1 MINSDSWTITD
12 GGLDPAPCDGSCT
25 GALTIW
31 DGSSWGNGLPDNTKP
46 TQISGNYDT
55 SVSGDLESCDCVIDA
70 GVNVNVKSGHY
81 LSVKNLTNNGTLII
95 EDKGS
100 FVQTDDN
107 ATLDGTGTYQIHK
120 TTPTYLD
127 YDYTYWSSPIDNETI
142 GSVFATN
149 PSNRIFKFTTANFL
163 DLYSGYGHPQTSGSP
178 DSYDDNADDWQ
189 NVSGATVLQA
199 GKGYIAMG
207 EGSPFPL
214 VLPPTGT
221 QTQSVV
227 FDGGKPNN
235 GVITVPVTLDKYNQ
249 DNDDTPGTYSGAD
262 SFHTNLNLIGN
273 PYASAIDIAALRT
286 DPANAAILEGTFYLW
301 THDTQIT
308 SGGGPWAWN
317 FTNDDYATITVDAGG
332 VFSQVGAGNGSGSEA
347 SQFIASGQG
356 FMANVTDNGEVTF
369 NNSMRVT
376 GENTHF
382 LKATNTT
389 QVDQIWVNL
398 TQPETG
404 LIRKTLIGFYDTA
417 TDDYQ
422 AGQDGQRM
430 QNGQS
435 ADFYSLIPG
444 DSRHFAI
451 QNLATFTVNK
461 KVSLGVKVTQT
472 GIYEINLDKVA
483 GLFETQAIYLNDLL
497 TGLQYNLSNL
507 EPYQFEVADGEVG
520 EINDRFE
527 LVFISATASDQ
538 DAIID
543 QVTVFP
549 NPSKN
554 IFNINV
560 PFDGQIEITIYDVT
574 GKIVKQQNAKQIN
587 LTNYAKGI
595 YFVKIKINGQQTIKK
610 LLLN

>member
-1 MINSDSWTITD
+1 
-12 GGLDPAPCDGSCT
+12 
-25 GALTIW
+25 
-31 DGSSWGNGLPDNTKP
+31 
-46 TQISGNYDT
+46 
-55 SVSGDLESCDCVIDA
+55 
-70 GVNVNVKSGHY
+70 
-81 LSVKNLTNNGTLII
+81 
-95 EDKGS
+95 
-100 FVQTDDN
+100 
-107 ATLDGTGTYQIHK
+107 
-120 TTPTYLD
+120 
-127 YDYTYWSSPIDNETI
+127 
-142 GSVFATN
+142 
-149 PSNRIFKFTTANFL
+149 
-163 DLYSGYGHPQTSGSP
+163 
-178 DSYDDNADDWQ
+178 
-189 NVSGATVLQA
+189 
-199 GKGYIAMG
+199 
-207 EGSPFPL
+207 
-214 VLPPTGT
+214 
-221 QTQSVV
+221 
-227 FDGGKPNN
+227 
-235 GVITVPVTLDKYNQ
+235 
-249 DNDDTPGTYSGAD
+249 
-262 SFHTNLNLIGN
+262 
-273 PYASAIDIAALRT
+273 
-286 DPANAAILEGTFYLW
+286 
-301 THDTQIT
+301 
-308 SGGGPWAWN
+308 
-317 FTNDDYATITVDAGG
+317 
-332 VFSQVGAGNGSGSEA
+332 
-347 SQFIASGQG
+347 
-356 FMANVTDNGEVTF
+356 
-369 NNSMRVT
+369 
-376 GENTHF
+376 
-382 LKATNTT
+382 
-389 QVDQIWVNL
+389 
-398 TQPETG
+398 
-404 LIRKTLIGFYDTA
+404 LIGFYDTA

-595 YFVKIKINGQQTIKK
+595 YFVKIKINGQKTIKK